1 MCKLLISSC
10 KQKDLRVDQSNR
22 RQVDIELDFVL
33 GYWLVRLGAAIF
45 TDVSLRRIDCV
56 GYGARGWP
64 RTVGDDPVNM
74 NKTGG
79 GG

>member
-22 RQVDIELDFVL
+22 RQVDIEVDFVL

-45 TDVSLRRIDCV
+45 TDVSLRRIESV
-56 GYGARGWP
+56 GYGAR
-64 RTVGDDPVNM
+64 VA
-74 NKTGG
+74 
-79 GG
+79 